1 MKQNSEQKVLVNQKH
16 RVSRQKSFNI
26 FLGKTFIQILYV
38 YILRNTK
45 PCQTQLILNCV
56 LLSEMCINH
65 PKILTFLKLISAL
78 GVFGLKCF
86 HRFVVLGGRIGRI
99 SCLVFCLVIKMWK
112 NLYKKSYQTWQKTSK
127 CSNRTQ
133 KKRQILF
140 HKFLCEYMLFLPPPF
155 VEWGEMKIPKNWV
168 GGGIRANLEGREKI

>member
-1 MKQNSEQKVLVNQKH
+1 MSDTADPELCSLITN
-16 RVSRQKSFNI
+16 
-26 FLGKTFIQILYV
+26 V
-38 YILRNTK
+38 YK
-45 PCQTQLILNCV
+45 P
-56 LLSEMCINH
+56 
-65 PKILTFLKLISAL
+65 PKNFDFLKLISAL

-86 HRFVVLGGRIGRI
+86 HGFVVLGGRIGRI

-112 NLYKKSYQTWQKTSK
+112 NLYEKSYQTWQKTSK

-168 GGGIRANLEGREKI
+168 GGGIRSNLEGREKI

>member
-1 MKQNSEQKVLVNQKH
+1 MSDTADLELCSLITN
-16 RVSRQKSFNI
+16 
-26 FLGKTFIQILYV
+26 V
-38 YILRNTK
+38 YK
-45 PCQTQLILNCV
+45 PPKNFDF
-56 LLSEMCINH
+56 
-65 PKILTFLKLISAL
+65 PKIDQRFRC
-78 GVFGLKCF
+78 VWFEMF
-86 HRFVVLGGRIGRI
+86 HRFIVLGGRIGRI

-133 KKRQILF
+133 KKRQILC
-140 HKFLCEYMLFLPPPF
+140 HKFLCEYILFLPPPF